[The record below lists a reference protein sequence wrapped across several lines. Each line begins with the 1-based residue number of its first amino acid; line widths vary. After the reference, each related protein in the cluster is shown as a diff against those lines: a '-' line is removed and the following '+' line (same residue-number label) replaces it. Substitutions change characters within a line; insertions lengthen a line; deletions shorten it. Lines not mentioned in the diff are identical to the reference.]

1 MAPPFFSNKN
11 FGQGVCSCA
20 CNIRSWGVKG
30 HVKYTFIE
38 FLTMGC
44 DFLNTGFCFKIP
56 QSHTAIMTW
65 KKKKL
70 REIDFERKNS
80 LNQCNTVWKWGNF
93 SVTRILREIN
103 FCRCVES
110 QNLLFWVV
118 LAPVNFGSGEFLHFV
133 RAEVYSKLISS
144 KIFMAEKMSICNT
157 VQSVEI
163 AEIYSH
169 LSHTLLA
176 NISWKQRFY

>member
-1 MAPPFFSNKN
+1 MADTRWRHLFFKQKLWPRRLLLRLQYKVLRGERPRQIYFHRISYD
-11 FGQGVCSCA
+11 GL
-20 CNIRSWGVKG
+20 W
-30 HVKYTFIE
+30 
-38 FLTMGC
+38 FLEHR
-44 DFLNTGFCFKIP
+44 FLFQDSTIAHCY
-56 QSHTAIMTW
+56 HDL
-65 KKKKL
+65 KKKL

-169 LSHTLLA
+169 LTH
-176 NISWKQRFY
+176 F